1 MLSIKQLLRINKKA
15 ARNLLLFA
23 AMGLLSTPAFA
34 ADAPEPSIFSNP
46 LAMTLIL
53 LMGLLLIVIAVLA
66 NILVGAADWK
76 LKLRKKEKAASAA
89 KPLITILLLL
99 ATSIAF
105 GQDTPAETVPAAAST
120 IGGLAAGTFYVMAS
134 VIFLE
139 LAIILVLLINI
150 RFLIR
155 AARDKEAAIA
165 ETATGLKAEP
175 KKPKRTLASIWARMN
190 SFKPVEQEKDIEMA
204 HEYDGIRELDNR
216 LPPWWLWGFYITIVF
231 AAVYLWRYHVSE
243 TAPLSEEEYNISVAR
258 AEAEVEEYLKKKGE
272 SVNENTV
279 VYLAEAADIAN
290 GSKIFS
296 TSCIAC
302 HGAKGEGNVVGP
314 NLTDEYWLHGGDIKS
329 IFKTIKYGVDG
340 KGMASWQS
348 TYSPKEMAQLASY
361 IKSIGGSNP
370 EGAKEPQGVLYK
382 EESGAPAAD
391 SLKADNPATAMNK

>member
-1 MLSIKQLLRINKKA
+1 MLSIKQSLKINNKSGKIT
-15 ARNLLLFA
+15 LLLTTMA
-23 AMGLLSTPAFA
+23 TLATPAFA
-34 ADAPEPSIFSNP
+34 AGGPEPSILTNP
-46 LAMTLIL
+46 LALTLIL

-76 LKLRKKEKAASAA
+76 LKLKKKEKTISAA
-89 KPLITILLLL
+89 KPVATILLLL
-99 ATSIAF
+99 ATSAAF
-105 GQDTPAETVPAAAST
+105 GQEAPAEAATATSSS
-120 IGGLAAGTFYVMAS
+120 IGGLAMSTFYIMAS

-155 AARDKEAAIA
+155 AARDKEAAVA
-165 ETATGLKAEP
+165 ERVAGVKPEP
-175 KKPKRTLASIWARMN
+175 ARPKRTLASIWSSMNRFKAR
-190 SFKPVEQEKDIEMA
+190 EEEKEIEMA

-216 LPPWWLWGFYITIVF
+216 LPPWWLWGFYITIIF
-231 AAVYLWRYHVSE
+231 AVVYLWRYHVSE
-243 TAPLSEEEYNISVAR
+243 TAPLSEEEYKISVAR
-258 AEAEVEEYLKKKGE
+258 AEAEVEEYLKQKGE

-279 VYLAEAADIAN
+279 TLLTDAADIA
-290 GSKIFS
+290 GGAKIFG
-296 TSCIAC
+296 TSCVAC

-348 TYSPKEMAQLASY
+348 TYSPRELAQLASY

-370 EGAKEPQGVLYK
+370 AGAKEPQGVLYK
-382 EESGAPAAD
+382 EDAAAPTSD
-391 SLKADNPATAMNK
+391 SLKTDNAAAAVQ